1 MTNLGTKWL
10 CFCPHRSVIELLLS
24 FESKKLS
31 PPLQS
36 IAARNK
42 RFLFYWGQRR
52 RNTKTMSNLTSSS
65 SYLFFCSVSD
75 VELVQ
80 QFMTVH
86 SSSSLFLSPL
96 SSYFEIGQERGRMNE
111 RKRENKRERN
121 ESKELYNWRAAKS
134 VLLLRN
140 VGYLYCLAED
150 RAIG

>member
-1 MTNLGTKWL
+1 MTNLGIKWL

-36 IAARNK
+36 SAARNK

-65 SYLFFCSVSD
+65 YYLFFVLCPM
-75 VELVQ
+75 L
-80 QFMTVH
+80 
-86 SSSSLFLSPL
+86 SLFSNSWPFTPLAL
-96 SSYFEIGQERGRMNE
+96 SSFPLYPHISRSD
-111 RKRENKRERN
+111 KREEEWMRERERIRERN

>member
-65 SYLFFCSVSD
+65 YYLFFVLCPM
-75 VELVQ
+75 L
-80 QFMTVH
+80 
-86 SSSSLFLSPL
+86 SLFSNSWPFTPLAL
-96 SSYFEIGQERGRMNE
+96 SSFPLYPHISRSD
-111 RKRENKRERN
+111 KREEEWMRER
-121 ESKELYNWRAAKS
+121 ERIREREMRAKS
-134 VLLLRN
+134 CTIDVLPNRCC
-140 VGYLYCLAED
+140 YCVMS
-150 RAIG
+150 AICIVWPRIEP